1 MEIGMI
7 KLLLVDY
14 QGITDT
20 FYLASNDH
28 IVIRQD
34 QGYRDE
40 YFEVDSIVQVFD
52 SWVNHEDSRQGT
64 AVWFESAG
72 KKLFQAYLEKAGWE
86 LVGKIKTYTLRAD
99 FYPLETTT
107 YKKGN
112 KYLDVKEMYAVWE
125 IGQSPDL
132 YTLINLRVL

>member
-1 MEIGMI
+1 MI
-7 KLLLVDY
+7 KLFLVDY
-14 QGITDT
+14 QGITET
-20 FYLASNDH
+20 FYLASNSH
-28 IVIRQD
+28 VVIRQD

-64 AVWFESAG
+64 AVWFEPKG
-72 KKLFQAYLEKAGWE
+72 TLLFLAYLYKTGWKP
-86 LVGKIKTYTLRAD
+86 VGCIGENRLRDD
-99 FYPLETTT
+99 FYCRESVT
-107 YKKGN
+107 YKKDN
-112 KYLDVKEMYAVWE
+112 KYLDIKEMYAIWE